1 MGWGAGWY
9 RAGRQ
14 ASLRTSSSPRPPSS
28 YVEGIRALS
37 ADYDH
42 LYRVTGNTLPF
53 AGQEWH
59 LAWCEHL
66 LSHTDRASQQPPF
79 CVLRIGDGTCAPL
92 RIETDGPEA
101 IGIRER

>member
-1 MGWGAGWY
+1 MGAGWY
-9 RAGRQ
+9 RAGRRVV
-14 ASLRTSSSPRPPSS
+14 APFVEPTTAEFLLD
-28 YVEGIRALS
+28 VEGIRALS

-92 RIETDGPEA
+92 D
-101 IGIRER
+101 